1 MSAES
6 RTHRPSRRT
15 RRAAVAATATALVG
29 TLATAPAAARPAAP
43 TLHYTCFFPTI
54 GGQAI
59 TARISADIPATL
71 PAGES
76 SPAFAIRAAAT
87 VEASF
92 TLGLRYVLW
101 VRTIE
106 GSVDAETRVLA
117 PQDETAVPV
126 HLTITRTA
134 VPASGAFEIP
144 ATGNAPRLSFTRPGT
159 GRVTAG
165 DFTLHLVPKDAEGN
179 LAGPGQVDVPCT
191 LNAGQDN
198 TVAPFEVT
206 PAKASPTPSPTA
218 PSSAPA
224 PSSQARPPPHPGRTP
239 LPSQPPPPPASPRR
253 LLHRQRPPP
262 PRPPPPR
269 PAPRGRQ
276 PPTPRAP
283 AWSPP
288 RSPQPSPLPLPL
300 PPSSTGD
307 PSAVEHPSPRPDHPR
322 YSATPGPTNA
332 PVVGAR
338 RLPTQH
344 RQDQCPSRV
353 ESRIPTGPSARRS
366 AGPTPA
372 LA

>member
-15 RRAAVAATATALVG
+15 RRAAVAGVATALVG
-29 TLATAPAAARPAAP
+29 ALATAPAAARPAAP
-43 TLHYTCFFPTI
+43 TLHYTCVFPTI

-59 TARISADIPATL
+59 TARISADIPAFL

-92 TLGLRYVLW
+92 TLGLRYVLG

-117 PQDETAVPV
+117 PQGETAVPV
-126 HLTITRTA
+126 HLAITRTP

-165 DFTLHLVPKDAEGN
+165 NFTLHLVPKDADGN
-179 LAGPGQVDVPCT
+179 LAGPGRVDVPCT

-224 PSSQARPPPHPGRTP
+224 PSSASPATTPPGTDASAVASTASSATTP
-239 LPSQPPPPPASPRR
+239 PAPPPPASAAP
-253 LLHRQRPPP
+253 LTQTAQPESFGLITAAIAAALAAAIAAAAVLHRR
-262 PRPPPPR
+262 RTKR
-269 PAPRGRQ
+269 R
-276 PPTPRAP
+276 RA
-283 AWSPP
+283 SE
-288 RSPQPSPLPLPL
+288 
-300 PPSSTGD
+300 PSS
-307 PSAVEHPSPRPDHPR
+307 
-322 YSATPGPTNA
+322 
-332 PVVGAR
+332 
-338 RLPTQH
+338 
-344 RQDQCPSRV
+344 
-353 ESRIPTGPSARRS
+353 
-366 AGPTPA
+366 
-372 LA
+372 